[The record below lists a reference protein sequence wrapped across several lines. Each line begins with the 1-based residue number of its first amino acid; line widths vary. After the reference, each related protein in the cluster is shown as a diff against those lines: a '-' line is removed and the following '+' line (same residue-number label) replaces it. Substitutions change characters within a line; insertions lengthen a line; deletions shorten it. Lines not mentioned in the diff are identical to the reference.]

1 VVLLHGLQDFLD
13 RSVALSPSEIITS
26 RRTLLS
32 SILQVHA
39 CDAIVTLQDQ
49 RNRTRSSMRLSLPF
63 IDYASIGRI
72 TRYSRIGA
80 REFLFWMGTISRP
93 QRFRPVG
100 THVWQDQPVA
110 NI

>member
-1 VVLLHGLQDFLD
+1 
-13 RSVALSPSEIITS
+13 
-26 RRTLLS
+26 
-32 SILQVHA
+32 
-39 CDAIVTLQDQ
+39 
-49 RNRTRSSMRLSLPF
+49 MRLSLPF